1 MEKRENIK
9 DFIGCSAIVQKEIER
24 QDTAVLYGTK
34 DLPEFLATPA
44 YVALMIQA
52 ATDAIAEKL
61 LDGETTV
68 GRAMSFIHEQP
79 TMVGMTVSMKATV
92 EKVEDR
98 TLYFKMEAYD
108 EIGPIGHG
116 THERQLVNRD
126 SLKRKA
132 KERIQTID
140 WKGK

>member
-1 MEKRENIK
+1 MEKRENMK
-9 DFIGCSAIVQKEIER
+9 DFVGCSAIVQKDIER

-79 TMVGMTVSMKATV
+79 TMIGMMVSMKATV

-98 TLYFKMEAYD
+98 ILCFKMEAYD
-108 EIGPIGHG
+108 EIGPIGYG

-132 KERIQTID
+132 KERIQMID